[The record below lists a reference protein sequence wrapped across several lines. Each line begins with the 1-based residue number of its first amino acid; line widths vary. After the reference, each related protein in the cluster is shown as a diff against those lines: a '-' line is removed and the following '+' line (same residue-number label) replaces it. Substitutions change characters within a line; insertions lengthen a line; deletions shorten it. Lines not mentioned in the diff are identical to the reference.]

1 MAFSSAEL
9 SNIANAALDYYID
22 RGTVMSQTIQNKPL
36 LKAMDS
42 KSKSFPGGKGDVS
55 VAVKGA
61 YTTTVAGYTH
71 NDTVSYANPANIVR
85 ANYTWREH
93 HAGISLT
100 HTELK
105 HDGISVV
112 DTEGAEVTQHSK
124 RDMTMLANLLEDKLE
139 DMMEG
144 YARGINTLL
153 WGDGTSDA
161 KAIAGIRSF
170 VTDDPTTGT
179 VGGINR
185 ATSGN
190 EYWRNR
196 SLIGASKI
204 AASANLIETIHTE
217 MRQLRRF
224 GGRPSVALCGSTFL
238 DRLVT
243 ELRAKGNYTET
254 GFTKSTD
261 ISNGEIN
268 YNGMAFQYD
277 PTMDDL
283 GTSGSG
289 STIVEYPKR
298 CYIID
303 PSHLYLMYMDGEKMK
318 RHSPTRPADQYVMYR
333 AITTTAVVAANM
345 LNCHGVY
352 QVE

>member
-1 MAFSSAEL
+1 MAFSAGEL
-9 SNIANAALDYYID
+9 ANIANAALDFFVD
-22 RGTVMSQTIQNKPL
+22 RGDVLSQTIQNKPL

-42 KSKSFPGGKGDVS
+42 KAKSFPGGKGDVS

-112 DTEGAEVTQHSK
+112 DTDGAEVSQHSK

-144 YARGINTLL
+144 YARGMNTLL

-196 SLIGASKI
+196 AKIGAGKI
-204 AASANLIETIHTE
+204 AASADLVETIHTE
-217 MRQLRRF
+217 MRQLRRY
-224 GGRPSVALCGSTFL
+224 GGRPNIALCGSTFL
-238 DRLVT
+238 DRLVK
-243 ELRAKGNYTET
+243 ELRDKGNYTES
-254 GFTKSTD
+254 GFSKGAD
-261 ISNGEIN
+261 ISIGEIS
-268 YNGMAFQYD
+268 YNGIKFQYD
-277 PTMDDL
+277 PTLDDM

-289 STIVEYPKR
+289 ATIVDYPKR
-298 CYIID
+298 CYILD
-303 PSHLYLMYMDGEKMK
+303 TNHLHLMYMDGEKMK
-318 RHSPTRPADQYVMYR
+318 RHSPTRPANQYVMYR
-333 AITTTAVVAANM
+333 AITTTAVVSANM
-345 LNCHGVY
+345 LNCNGVY

>member
-1 MAFSSAEL
+1 MAFSAGEL

-22 RGTVMSQTIQNKPL
+22 KGNVLSQTIQNKPL
-36 LKAMDS
+36 LKAMDA
-42 KSKSFPGGKGDVS
+42 KAKSFPGGKGDVNL
-55 VAVKGA
+55 AVKGA

-71 NDTVSYANPANIVR
+71 NDTVTYANPANIVR

-112 DTEGAEVTQHSK
+112 DTDGAEVSQHSG
-124 RDMTMLANLLEDKLE
+124 RDMTVLANLLEDKLE

-144 YARGINTLL
+144 YARGMNTLL
-153 WGDGTSDA
+153 WGDGVA
-161 KAIAGIRSF
+161 APKAIAGIRAF

-204 AASANLIETIHTE
+204 ATTDDLVETIHTE
-217 MRQLRRF
+217 MRQLRRY
-224 GGRPSVALCGSTFL
+224 GGRPNIALCGSTFL

-243 ELRAKGNYTET
+243 DLRDKGNYTQT
-254 GFTKSTD
+254 GFAKGAD
-261 ISNGEIN
+261 ISIGEIN
-268 YNGMAFQYD
+268 YNGVTFQYD
-277 PTMDDL
+277 PSLDDL

-289 STIVEYPKR
+289 ATIVEYPKR
-298 CYIID
+298 CYILD
-303 PSHLYLMYMDGEKMK
+303 TNHLYLMYMDGEKMK
-318 RHSPTRPADQYVMYR
+318 RHSPTRPADQYVLYR
-333 AITTTAVVAANM
+333 AITTTAVVTGNM

-352 QVE
+352 QIA